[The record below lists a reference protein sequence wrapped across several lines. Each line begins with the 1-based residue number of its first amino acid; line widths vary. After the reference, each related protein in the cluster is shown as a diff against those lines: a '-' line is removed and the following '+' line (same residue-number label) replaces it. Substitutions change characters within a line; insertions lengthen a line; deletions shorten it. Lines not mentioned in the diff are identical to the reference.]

1 MCIVKMLKTN
11 FEEIP
16 KMRGCTKEEYAVIKP
31 GMILELETTQSTCSR
46 SKKEEEIL
54 RGYCTING
62 KN

>member
-1 MCIVKMLKTN
+1 
-11 FEEIP
+11 
-16 KMRGCTKEEYAVIKP
+16 MRGCTKEEYAVIKP

-46 SKKEEEIL
+46 SKKEEEIV